1 MAIAASFK
9 AVGIFGQAL
18 GCLSLLDLEVITGAV
33 GFSGIPFVGFVA
45 GIPPPQPPFP
55 VALTDPL
62 GHPPA
67 VLPPPPALSPI
78 GVGIEAIGF
87 RFLVCPTN
95 SVNEP

>member
-1 MAIAASFK
+1 MQQVS
-9 AVGIFGQAL
+9 L
-18 GCLSLLDLEVITGAV
+18 GPCWSPGRPGGFFWLEMLVVRAPGTSTAG
-33 GFSGIPFVGFVA
+33 FVGFAA
-45 GIPPPQPPFP
+45 GIPPPPQPPFP